1 MNVSPGVCFR
11 CLSSRSG
18 KDTVCVQS
26 TIKRLPEK
34 YREALELTEYQG
46 LSQKE
51 LSEKLGM
58 AFLTREQNQ
67 GYNAEGENE
76 NSCLRDAVIL
86 KRINM
91 EIS

>member
-1 MNVSPGVCFR
+1 MK
-11 CLSSRSG
+11 SS
-18 KDTVCVQS
+18 
-26 TIKRLPEK
+26 
-34 YREALELTEYQG
+34 
-46 LSQKE
+46 
-51 LSEKLGM
+51 

-86 KRINM
+86 KRIDM